1 MMESENY
8 DKRVG
13 IMGGTFDP
21 VHYGHLLLAQAA
33 IEAEQLDEVL
43 FIPSGTPW
51 LKDSSQVLN
60 KKTRVSMTGIAIE
73 DNPKFAL
80 STIEIDREGNSYSY
94 ETLEILREKHPTTC
108 YYFILGADSLM
119 EIEKWKHPD
128 RLMKSCTLLTAVRDD
143 CDMEALEKQIAYLKD
158 KYEASVEI
166 LPAKRI
172 DISSTDIRQKIRE
185 GKSIRYM
192 LPDKIMEYIE
202 RNHIY
207 KEAPHQNEGNDK
219 EVE

>member
-1 MMESENY
+1 MESENY

-21 VHYGHLLLAQAA
+21 IHYGHLLLAQAA
-33 IEAEQLDEVL
+33 IEAEELDEVL

-94 ETLEILREKHPTTC
+94 ETLEILREKNPATC

-143 CDMEALEKQIAYLKD
+143 CDMIALEKQISYLKE
-158 KYEASVEI
+158 KYDASVEI
-166 LPAKRI
+166 LPTKRI

-185 GKSIRYM
+185 GKSVRYL
-192 LPDKIMEYIE
+192 LPDQVMEFIE
-202 RNHIY
+202 KNHIY
-207 KEAPHQNEGNDK
+207 KE
-219 EVE
+219 VE

>member
-21 VHYGHLLLAQAA
+21 IHYGHLLLAQAA
-33 IEAEQLDEVL
+33 IEAEHLDEVL

-94 ETLEILREKHPTTC
+94 ETLEILREKNPATC

-143 CDMEALEKQIAYLKD
+143 CNMAALEKQISYLKD
-158 KYEASVEI
+158 KYDASVEI
-166 LPAKRI
+166 LPTKRI
-172 DISSTDIRQKIRE
+172 DISSTDIRQKTRE
-185 GKSIRYM
+185 GKSIRYL
-192 LPDKIMEYIE
+192 LPDQVMEFIE
-202 RNHIY
+202 KNHIY
-207 KEAPHQNEGNDK
+207 KE
-219 EVE
+219 VE